1 MKKIIIS
8 IFAFMAILSANDS
21 AKEIFMNKCAVCHT
35 MGKPN
40 HQTAVAPPARGV
52 MFHMNEHFSNDK
64 EMIQDHIN
72 DFVLNPSKDKAICK
86 SVRRFGVMPSQ
97 KGNITKEE
105 LAKVAVWMTEHL
117 GGMTHKEHNKK

>member
-1 MKKIIIS
+1 MKKIILS
-8 IFAFMAILSANDS
+8 SLAFVAILNANE

-40 HQTAVAPPARGV
+40 HQTAVAPPAKGV
-52 MFHMNEHFSNDK
+52 MFHMNEHFANDK
-64 EMIQDHIN
+64 KKIQDHIN

-86 SVRRFGVMPSQ
+86 SVRKFGVMPSQ

-105 LAKVAVWMTEHL
+105 LEKVAIWMTENL
-117 GGMTHKEHNKK
+117 NGMTKQQHNKK